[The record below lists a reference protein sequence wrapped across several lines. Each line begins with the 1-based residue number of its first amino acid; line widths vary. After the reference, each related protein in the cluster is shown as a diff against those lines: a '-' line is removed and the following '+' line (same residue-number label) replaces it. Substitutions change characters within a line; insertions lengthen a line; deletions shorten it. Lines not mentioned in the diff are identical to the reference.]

1 MLIDL
6 TSPQHENI
14 RYLGIHLRR
23 AAPPYH
29 DPIDMPQL
37 DSDRHEGV
45 LSRAHTT
52 LVVQL
57 KPLPHLL
64 DLAVALLLGAK
75 ACLQLRL
82 CQVPIMVD
90 IERLKLSQL
99 AVVPVVSPR
108 HAGARARRRT
118 PRRQTQHL
126 ESTRID
132 RTNVISL
139 EKVQRWLLHNV
150 SERGQREALYSTTV
164 MLMSEC

>member
-14 RYLGIHLRR
+14 RYLGIHLRH